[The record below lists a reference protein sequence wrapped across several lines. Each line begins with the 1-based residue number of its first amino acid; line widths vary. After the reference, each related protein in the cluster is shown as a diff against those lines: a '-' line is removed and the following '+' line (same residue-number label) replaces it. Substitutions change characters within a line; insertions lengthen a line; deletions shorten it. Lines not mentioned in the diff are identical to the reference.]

1 MNQKDIIIEVLKKL
15 GGRGTVED
23 ICVLGK
29 HYIGD
34 SSTAQSVEANIR
46 RILNSNPETFRHPE
60 GVEKGE
66 WELVSYRNKVSELMF
81 GIEMQRGVISNL
93 KSIPTEAGFVD
104 KFLKEVMNVYKHDRK
119 KADSIRIILR
129 NLGHDQAADV
139 LDAWID
145 EKEGELTKALEKL
158 KIHIQNV
165 SMTGQNAMYIEN
177 GTNDNSEWA
186 ERL

>member
-1 MNQKDIIIEVLKKL
+1 MNQIDIIIEVLKKL

-46 RILNSNPETFRHPE
+46 RILNSNPEVFRHPE
-60 GVEKGE
+60 GVERGE
-66 WELVSYRNKVSELMF
+66 WELVSYRNEVSELKLALE
-81 GIEMQRGVISNL
+81 IQRKEIQYL
-93 KSIPTEAGFVD
+93 KSIPKEADFIER
-104 KFLKEVMNVYKHDRK
+104 FLEEVMNVYKHDRK
-119 KADSIRIILR
+119 KADSIRIALR
-129 NLGHDQAADV
+129 NSGHDQAADV

-145 EKEGELTKALEKL
+145 EKEGEVTKALEKL
-158 KIHIQNV
+158 KIDIHNITL
-165 SMTGQNAMYIEN
+165 TGQKAKYIEN
-177 GTNDNSEWA
+177 RINDNPEWA